1 MSRTTELE
9 KFFRIPGEEA
19 GRLLVFVALV
29 AFRAAA
35 QGPPTDEP
43 GLVLRFNVDLVQVD
57 AVVTDSSG
65 AHVSGLRVG
74 DFEVLQDGKPRK
86 ITHFFCIGG
95 GQPAPPPGTANPAR
109 EEVRQTVVLLL
120 DDYHIDPGNFGLLR
134 NAVLRLVNE
143 EVQPGV
149 LVSIVRT
156 TGGSGALQ
164 QFTSDREFLRMAVER
179 MLWRPPIASSHD
191 LLIPE
196 LGRILRALG
205 AFPGRKCVI
214 LISPGRSLTWLRG
227 SMEFLKAIEHAAN
240 QASVTI
246 QTIDVRGLASL
257 ALTAADNPD
266 FGTLIGHPDRIMMKR
281 SRDYLSSQDV
291 LSTIASMTGGLFLHE
306 RNDLLDAM
314 RDAVADSSGY
324 YLLGWYPGEKV
335 FEERPGPPDYHR
347 IAIKVRRKGLRV
359 RTRQGFYTGPPMI
372 DQPGT
377 IAPRRPVPG
386 AEARET
392 LLSPF
397 SGGIDVRLTASP
409 GYDEERGTYI
419 ESLLEVRPKGIL
431 FQSLSDG
438 CQGASLEI
446 ISAAVPLSRGATPE
460 DKLEDARKE
469 ILICDR
475 AEEVLAR
482 GIVLEARRFVPPGA
496 YQVRFAVRNAQPT
509 EQRPG
514 ANSGSAAIG
523 SASEVVEVPDPRKG
537 EMAVSGLTLWQGREP
552 VQPTSGMAIRAVAD
566 GDPAVRRFHA
576 GEPIRY
582 RYRVAGQKS
591 AAQVRVRVLA
601 GSDEIY
607 NGLADGVYNPN
618 PALAPGDYWF
628 GVVAAGA
635 RSASAQQWMDF
646 EVVR

>member
-324 YLLGWYPGEKV
+324 YLLGW
-335 FEERPGPPDYHR
+335 
-347 IAIKVRRKGLRV
+347 KGLRV
-359 RTRQGFYTGPPMI
+359 RTRRGFYTGPPMI

-419 ESLLEVRPKGIL
+419 ESLLEVRPNVELLKSV
-431 FQSLSDG
+431 SLT
-438 CQGASLEI
+438 E
-446 ISAAVPLSRGATPE
+446 AV
-460 DKLEDARKE
+460 
-469 ILICDR
+469 
-475 AEEVLAR
+475 
-482 GIVLEARRFVPPGA
+482 
-496 YQVRFAVRNAQPT
+496 
-509 EQRPG
+509 
-514 ANSGSAAIG
+514 
-523 SASEVVEVPDPRKG
+523 
-537 EMAVSGLTLWQGREP
+537 
-552 VQPTSGMAIRAVAD
+552 
-566 GDPAVRRFHA
+566 
-576 GEPIRY
+576 
-582 RYRVAGQKS
+582 
-591 AAQVRVRVLA
+591 
-601 GSDEIY
+601 
-607 NGLADGVYNPN
+607 
-618 PALAPGDYWF
+618 
-628 GVVAAGA
+628 
-635 RSASAQQWMDF
+635 
-646 EVVR
+646 